1 MLLEASG
8 GGNMAKLAFAADG
21 DLRRAK
27 TRLTYISLFAAFSAI
42 AFQAAGCRDSRGR
55 GTGPLPPPPEQ
66 ARLSDYQPEKA
77 FSQISPGLATRTVFV
92 VEPTAKDSYH
102 VEVQDVIVAPG
113 KEASIPLQ
121 GAATFEVTDGGGSA
135 TIGARSHELGT
146 GSTFAVPEG
155 EPLKIA
161 AKGDAP
167 MTLRAYVVRVP

>member
-1 MLLEASG
+1 
-8 GGNMAKLAFAADG
+8 
-21 DLRRAK
+21 
-27 TRLTYISLFAAFSAI
+27 
-42 AFQAAGCRDSRGR
+42 
-55 GTGPLPPPPEQ
+55 
-66 ARLSDYQPEKA
+66 
-77 FSQISPGLATRTVFV
+77 
-92 VEPTAKDSYH
+92 
-102 VEVQDVIVAPG
+102 VIVAPG

-121 GAATFEVTDGGGSA
+121 GAATFEVTGGGGSA

>member
-1 MLLEASG
+1 M
-8 GGNMAKLAFAADG
+8 
-21 DLRRAK
+21 RTTK
-27 TRLTYISLFAAFSAI
+27 TRLTYITLFAAFSAI
-42 AFQAAGCRDSRGR
+42 AFQAAACRGSGGG
-55 GTGPLPPPPEQ
+55 GTGPLPPPPPQEQ

-77 FSQISPGLATRTVFV
+77 FTQISPGVATRTVFV
-92 VEPTAKDSYH
+92 VEPTAKDPYH

-113 KEASIPLQ
+113 KEASMPLQ
-121 GAATFEVTDGGGSA
+121 GAATFEVRGGGGTV
-135 TIGARSHELGT
+135 TIGARSQELGT

>member
-1 MLLEASG
+1 
-8 GGNMAKLAFAADG
+8 MAKLAFAADG

-55 GTGPLPPPPEQ
+55 GTGPLPPPPPQEQ

-121 GAATFEVTDGGGSA
+121 GAATFEVTGGGGSV
-135 TIGARSHELGT
+135 TIGGDHTNLALVPHSQCRKGSRSR
-146 GSTFAVPEG
+146 SQR
-155 EPLKIA
+155 
-161 AKGDAP
+161 
-167 MTLRAYVVRVP
+167 RAMRQ

>member
-1 MLLEASG
+1 
-8 GGNMAKLAFAADG
+8 MAKLAFAADG

-42 AFQAAGCRDSRGR
+42 AFQ
-55 GTGPLPPPPEQ
+55 Q

-121 GAATFEVTDGGGSA
+121 GAATFEVTGGGGSA

>member
-1 MLLEASG
+1 MES
-8 GGNMAKLAFAADG
+8 G

-55 GTGPLPPPPEQ
+55 GTGPLPPPQEQ

-92 VEPTAKDSYH
+92 VEPTARDSYH

-121 GAATFEVTDGGGSA
+121 GAATFDVRRGSGSA